1 MQADKQ
7 VARQNSV
14 RVKGREI
21 PATTKLVALDDAS
34 LARAIVNHA
43 KPLQLDERELVQPT
57 GVRRN
62 KGNITIEYKFLE
74 PEERATKGDVGSIP
88 VSHKREGDLSVRDVL
103 NVMHDFPD
111 TLEDIGLH
119 GQTESVVSKAHV
131 AAWKDLLLA
140 WKDVGPHT
148 TSWTS
153 HNIPDDIEDD
163 AFRDNRR
170 L

>member
-1 MQADKQ
+1 MQQLVGVCKIQTPFPATEGERQAVQADKQ

-43 KPLQLDERELVQPT
+43 KPLQLDDRELVQPT

-62 KGNITIEYKFLE
+62 KGNVTIEYKFLE

-88 VSHKREGDLSVRDVL
+88 VSHKTTYPLRPALRRKKASCIKSFDRCTECRIQAGAYTS
-103 NVMHDFPD
+103 
-111 TLEDIGLH
+111 H
-119 GQTESVVSKAHV
+119 GQT
-131 AAWKDLLLA
+131 
-140 WKDVGPHT
+140 G
-148 TSWTS
+148 
-153 HNIPDDIEDD
+153 
-163 AFRDNRR
+163 
-170 L
+170 